1 MKLTHSSFFG
11 GGNALTLHAAFDLA
25 TPEEPSSTLSHSL
38 LPAKDEEDVPPL
50 ASEKKKK
57 WKPTGSSVGRIFR
70 SDGTAAG
77 GKTVTVSKEEWDEVK
92 ASQARMEDML
102 QKVLTITAA
111 AK

>member
-25 TPEEPSSTLSHSL
+25 SPEEPSSTLSPSL

-70 SDGTAAG
+70 SDGNTA